1 MELIIDE
8 KLFDDNKIEVKNGKN
23 GQKILYKIDNVYLL
37 GIPLKIVGFTIIN
50 QTNKHLI
57 INIRDT
63 QQYQLLKDIDSH
75 FASEYQLPY
84 EGFVNNGI
92 LRIKKNKM
100 YSYTN
105 SSILYV
111 SINNI
116 KMKNSFITVQLFTI

>member
-37 GIPLKIVGFTIIN
+37 GIPLKIVGFKIIK
-50 QTNKHLI
+50 QTNKYI
-57 INIRDT
+57 IITMDDT
-63 QQYQLLKDIDSH
+63 KQYRLLKSIDRK
-75 FASEYQLPY
+75 FVDEYRMPY
-84 EGFVNNGI
+84 KSFINNDV
-92 LRIKKNKM
+92 LRIKKNKETH
-100 YSYTN
+100 YTEQ
-105 SSILYV
+105 SDLYI

>member
-37 GIPLKIVGFTIIN
+37 GIPLKIVGFTIIK

-75 FASEYQLPY
+75 FASGYQLPY

>member
-37 GIPLKIVGFTIIN
+37 GIPLKIVGFKIIK

-84 EGFVNNGI
+84 ERIVNNGI
-92 LRIKKNKM
+92 LRIKKNQM

>member
-1 MELIIDE
+1 MELIITE
-8 KLFDDNKIEVKNGKN
+8 GMFDADKIEVKNVKN
-23 GQKILYKIDNVYLL
+23 GQKILYKMDNVYLL
-37 GIPLKIVGFTIIN
+37 GIPLKIVGFKIIK

-84 EGFVNNGI
+84 GGFIKNNR
-92 LRIKKNKM
+92 LRINKNRM
-100 YSYTN
+100 VNYTN
-105 SSILYV
+105 SSKLYL

-116 KMKNSFITVQLFTI
+116 KMKDSFITVQLFTI

>member
-1 MELIIDE
+1 MELIITE
-8 KLFDDNKIEVKNGKN
+8 GMFDADKIEVKNVKN
-23 GQKILYKIDNVYLL
+23 GQKILYKMDNVYLL
-37 GIPLKIVGFTIIN
+37 GIPLKIDGFKIIK

-84 EGFVNNGI
+84 GGFIKNNR
-92 LRIKKNKM
+92 LRINKNRM
-100 YSYTN
+100 VNYTN
-105 SSILYV
+105 SSKLYL

-116 KMKNSFITVQLFTI
+116 KMKDSFITVQLFTI